1 MSRFFEKFCK
11 IFEKPLE
18 FAKNM
23 WYINVPTVRERAFS
37 RRCRDENSK
46 LMKDFQKTFKNIEI
60 FVDNKGSLWYYGEAV
75 AERRRQEH

>member
-1 MSRFFEKFCK
+1 
-11 IFEKPLE
+11 
-18 FAKNM
+18 M

-75 AERRRQEH
+75 AERRRREH